1 MNDSAIEARILLA
14 GALELDPA
22 NVADDAA
29 MGTVET
35 WDSLAHMRLILA
47 IEAALGRELDP
58 DALFE
63 IASLGDVA
71 ALLESANNDSA
82 ES

>member
-22 NVADDAA
+22 DVADDAA

-63 IASLGDVA
+63 IASL
-71 ALLESANNDSA
+71 ANNDSA